1 MTGEVEPAQE
11 AEEAEGA
18 EEAEEVLEEAVS
30 EAPEEF
36 APDEPPLEEAVE
48 PAQEAEEAEGAEE
61 VLEEAVYEAPE
72 ELAPD
77 EPPLE
82 EAAEPAEE
90 LEAAPAHA
98 EAAVTEE
105 PAEEEGV
112 PPLPEEEGASADV
125 AEESE
130 ESVPLVAVADDETA
144 SGDGA
149 GEEAVAA
156 PVEEAVAAPDEEAVA
171 ALVEEAQEEEDPLK
185 AEPLP
190 GEPVFSSGP
199 GMNWYIVHTY
209 SGYEAKV
216 KTSLEERIMSLEL
229 KDRIPQILVPSE
241 PVVEIKGGK
250 KRISDRKFFP
260 GYILVEMELSDDTW
274 YLIKNTPKVTGFLGG
289 GRHPTP
295 LPFEEIQ
302 YIIEQ
307 MRGEAEKPKLRV
319 LFERGENVRIVD
331 GPFTNFTGAIDEVDE
346 IRGKLKVMVSIFGRA
361 TPVEMEFLQVEKV

>member
-30 EAPEEF
+30 EAPEELV
-36 APDEPPLEEAVE
+36 PDEPPLEEV
-48 PAQEAEEAEGAEE
+48 
-61 VLEEAVYEAPE
+61 
-72 ELAPD
+72 
-77 EPPLE
+77 
-82 EAAEPAEE
+82 AEPAEE
-90 LEAAPAHA
+90 LEAAPAHAEA

-112 PPLPEEEGASADV
+112 PPLP
-125 AEESE
+125 E

-149 GEEAVAA
+149 GEEAMTA

-171 ALVEEAQEEEDPLK
+171 ALVEEAQEEEEDPLK

-190 GEPVFSSGP
+190 GEPILSSGP
-199 GMNWYIVHTY
+199 GMDWYIVHTY

-216 KTSLEERIMSLEL
+216 KASLEERIVSLEL

-289 GRHPTP
+289 ARHPTP
-295 LPFEEIQ
+295 LPSEEIK
-302 YIIEQ
+302 YIIDQ

-319 LFERGENVRIVD
+319 LFEQGENVRIVD

-346 IRGKLKVMVSIFGRA
+346 VRGKLKVMVSIFGRA

>member
-18 EEAEEVLEEAVS
+18 EGVEEALEEAVS
-30 EAPEEF
+30 
-36 APDEPPLEEAVE
+36 
-48 PAQEAEEAEGAEE
+48 
-61 VLEEAVYEAPE
+61 EAPE

-98 EAAVTEE
+98 EAEAAVTEE

-112 PPLPEEEGASADV
+112 PPLP
-125 AEESE
+125 E

-149 GEEAVAA
+149 GEEAVTA

-171 ALVEEAQEEEDPLK
+171 ALVEEAQEEEEDPLK

-190 GEPVFSSGP
+190 GEPILSSGP
-199 GMNWYIVHTY
+199 GMDWYIVHTY

-216 KTSLEERIMSLEL
+216 KASLEERIVSLEL

-289 GRHPTP
+289 ARHPTP
-295 LPFEEIQ
+295 LPSEEIK
-302 YIIEQ
+302 YIIDQ

-319 LFERGENVRIVD
+319 LFEQGENVRIVD
-331 GPFTNFTGAIDEVDE
+331 GPFTNFTGAIDEVDDV
-346 IRGKLKVMVSIFGRA
+346 RGKLKVMVSIFGRA